1 MSNAGRG
8 RGRWILCALLC
19 ALAGKARAFPG
30 TGIARFG
37 VRWCE
42 AEATRRGL
50 TSLSCIASD
59 DADSSLQDPVWG
71 SRGHKGTTGH
81 SVCGVDRRALLA
93 ASTALA
99 LVRLPHVAAAATPVP
114 PPTWNLGA
122 GVEMPTLALNT
133 VGLSVDDTERAVKRA
148 MAAGIR
154 HVDFH
159 PGKERDGVA
168 RVLASSGRS
177 SLFLTT
183 KIRKAAPGTPSTD
196 AAAIAEA
203 QIEEDLRALG
213 VASVDML
220 LLRDSPD
227 CATIQAQWGVL
238 EAALAAGKCRSIGVI
253 NFCQSALE
261 CVIRSA
267 KVKPAVNY
275 YMLHVGMGPDAHGL
289 RSFGEKMGVRTFAC
303 EDSHD
308 DALPASC
315 MPCEI
320 QRRADTCVFTVF
332 DLT

>member
-1 MSNAGRG
+1 MPRPAAGAAH
-8 RGRWILCALLC
+8 WILCAGLC
-19 ALAGKARAFPG
+19 ALVGGAKAFSGAGQAQ
-30 TGIARFG
+30 FG
-37 VRWCE
+37 VRTR
-42 AEATRRGL
+42 AADATRRGL
-50 TSLSCIASD
+50 TSLSCSA
-59 DADSSLQDPVWG
+59 ADG
-71 SRGHKGTTGH
+71 ER
-81 SVCGVDRRALLA
+81 VDRRRALLS
-93 ASTALA
+93 ASSALL
-99 LVRLPHVAAAATPVP
+99 LVQLPQAAAAAPAP
-114 PPTWNLGA
+114 PPTWSLGA

-183 KIRKAAPGTPSTD
+183 KIRKAAPGTPSTE
-196 AAAIAEA
+196 AAALAEA

-227 CATIQAQWGVL
+227 CATIQAQWAVL
-238 EAALAAGKCRSIGVI
+238 EVALAAGKCRSIGVI
-253 NFCQSALE
+253 NFCRSALE
-261 CVIRSA
+261 CVMRSA

-289 RSFGEKMGVRTFAC
+289 RSFGESMGVRTFAC
-303 EDSHD
+303 EDLQPTMCAAGVVHAMRDS
-308 DALPASC
+308 
-315 MPCEI
+315 
-320 QRRADTCVFTVF
+320 DT
-332 DLT
+332 